1 MFPAKSPAR
10 SPEPA
15 RGLLTIM
22 LLVVALALSG
32 GLRTTRGD
40 AVTPAHPPFD
50 SERVAAR
57 DGGGRARPAQLPP
70 KPSTSERKP
79 SDHRASG
86 GPTGHL
92 RVVRGRSPRPQGKQ
106 IVRFMV
112 EVEGGLRI
120 DRRKFAK
127 LVTRALNGRRG
138 WGGGEIAFRRI
149 GRPPARFRVALTSPG
164 TTDRLCAPLDTQGIY
179 SCHQDGRAILNY
191 LRWRRG
197 ARSYR
202 GNLGRYR
209 IYLVN
214 HEVGHALG
222 HSAHRPC
229 PAAGARAPVMMQ
241 QTKGVAPCRA
251 NPWPTAAE
259 RDVVF

>member
-1 MFPAKSPAR
+1 M
-10 SPEPA
+10 
-15 RGLLTIM
+15 
-22 LLVVALALSG
+22 
-32 GLRTTRGD
+32 
-40 AVTPAHPPFD
+40 
-50 SERVAAR
+50 
-57 DGGGRARPAQLPP
+57 
-70 KPSTSERKP
+70 
-79 SDHRASG
+79 
-86 GPTGHL
+86 
-92 RVVRGRSPRPQGKQ
+92 
-106 IVRFMV
+106 RFMV
-112 EVEGGLRI
+112 EVEGGLQI
-120 DRRKFAK
+120 ERREFAS

-138 WGGGEIAFRRI
+138 WGGGEIAFRRV

-179 SCHQDGRAILNY
+179 SCHQDGRAILNF

-202 GNLGRYR
+202 GHLEGYR

-229 PAAGARAPVMMQ
+229 PASGARAPVMMQ

-251 NPWPTAAE
+251 NPWPTAPE